1 MIGKQLGARRWKRQH
16 HTRTSACRRTPGRGF
31 RLRPDEWKSGD
42 HLWILIGADG
52 PDALTGGKGD
62 DLLIGGDGKDTFTSS
77 KGHDIAFGGK
87 GDDTFKALAADIDA
101 AGNLTFFVGDGT
113 DTADYSALTSGL
125 VFSSDAVVGGIKLTS
140 KADHTAYTAASTS
153 GRQDL
158 LIDVE
163 KILGTAAA
171 DRLQIKNL
179 DDAGKLKIDLG
190 AGFDTVDVST
200 SPVHGYVI
208 DLRKIADQK
217 VQKAVAGS
225 PKGSDAGTEPTLK
238 LRNVDNAVG
247 GTRATTEFSRPMAT
261 SIPRTPSQTPI
272 RSCSIWM
279 ATASSCRCSTR

>member
-1 MIGKQLGARRWKRQH
+1 MEEATP
-16 HTRTSACRRTPGRGF
+16 HTDQRLSANAGQRI

-62 DLLIGGDGKDTFTSS
+62 DLLIGGDGKDTITSS

-87 GDDTFKALAADIDA
+87 VDDTFKALAADIDA
-101 AGNLTFFVGDGT
+101 AGNLTFFAGDGT

-140 KADHTAYTAASTS
+140 KADHTAYTAAFTS

-163 KILGTAAA
+163 KIIGTAAA
-171 DRLQIKNL
+171 DRLLIKNL

-190 AGFDTVDVST
+190 AGKGKDIIFISDVFSGVADCFDC
-200 SPVHGYVI
+200 P
-208 DLRKIADQK
+208 A
-217 VQKAVAGS
+217 
-225 PKGSDAGTEPTLK
+225 
-238 LRNVDNAVG
+238 NDNAPWLIA
-247 GTRATTEFSRPMAT
+247 RAG
-261 SIPRTPSQTPI
+261 
-272 RSCSIWM
+272 
-279 ATASSCRCSTR
+279 